1 MNNGSTHILLIED
14 NPGDADL
21 VRLRLVEAH
30 SDLPV
35 SCVNRLSTGL
45 ASMIVAP
52 PAMVLLDLNL
62 PDSHGAETYRAVL
75 ERAPGVP
82 VVVLSG
88 MDDEEMAA
96 NAVHQGVQDY
106 LVKGNFDSKQLARA
120 MRYAIERQALLTSLD
135 MSRRQQLQF
144 KNEFLSHVSHE
155 LRTPLTCI
163 HQFVSLMLDGLAG
176 TLLPDQRE
184 HLETVFR
191 SVNQLRAMIT
201 DLLEATR
208 AESGKITIEQ
218 HCIPIGDMIRQ
229 AVAMLQGTAQ
239 AKGVGLEAG
248 LDTRVSF
255 VYADPK
261 RVLQVLTNLLDNAIK
276 FTPPDGSV
284 IVRACHTDND
294 PEFVHISV
302 TDTGRGISP
311 EAKSLIFER
320 LYQDPNSIDD
330 SRKGLGLGLYISKE
344 LVQLHGG
351 KLWVESQLS
360 HGSTFVFTLPLF
372 SLAKFLYPIITKQG
386 HLRDSLCLITV
397 ELTPLLAPFA
407 GNGEDI
413 RQHCLQILQPCI
425 LGDKDAILPVL
436 SHTEQSETLVL
447 VASTDEHGAC
457 VVEKR
462 IREQLERSEHLRAE
476 CTFELSSVAVKLPA
490 ADRKQPVEKLV
501 QEVADSITE
510 MTMTRR
516 SQSTASSEE
525 KQVLFS
531 KSNLG
536 RSKLGIQG
544 EEQHGQT

>member
-1 MNNGSTHILLIED
+1 MNHESTHILLIED

-30 SDLPV
+30 ADVAV
-35 SCVNRLSTGL
+35 SCVNRLATGL
-45 ASMIVAP
+45 ASMIVAQ

-62 PDSHGAETYRAVL
+62 PDSHGAETYRKVL
-75 ERAPGVP
+75 EQAPGVP
-82 VVVLSG
+82 IVVLSG
-88 MDDEEMAA
+88 LDDEELAA
-96 NAVHQGVQDY
+96 SAVHQGVQDY

-120 MRYAIERQALLTSLD
+120 MRYAIERQALLTTLD

-176 TLLPDQRE
+176 TLMPEQRE

-208 AESGKITIEQ
+208 AESGKMSIEP
-218 HCIPIGDMIRQ
+218 HCIVVGDVIRQ
-229 AVAMLQGTAQ
+229 AVAMLQGSAQ
-239 AKGVGLEAG
+239 AKGIGLEAG
-248 LDTRVSF
+248 LDIRIPF

-261 RVLQVLTNLLDNAIK
+261 RVLQILTNLIDNAVK
-276 FTPPDGSV
+276 FTPADGSV
-284 IVRACHTDND
+284 MIKACLTEKD
-294 PEFVHISV
+294 PAFVHVSV

-311 EAKSLIFER
+311 ESRALIFER

-330 SRKGLGLGLYISKE
+330 SRKGLGLGLYISKQ

-351 KLWVESQLS
+351 QIWVESQLS

-372 SLAKFLYPIITKQG
+372 SLAKFIAPVITHQG
-386 HLRDSLCLITV
+386 RLRDSLSLITV
-397 ELTPLLAPFA
+397 EVTPLRTPFA
-407 GNGEDI
+407 GNWEEV
-413 RQHCLQILQPCI
+413 RQHCLQILEPCI

-436 SHTEQSETLVL
+436 GDTGQRETLVI
-447 VASTDEHGAC
+447 VASTDEHGAT

-462 IREQLERSEHLRAE
+462 MREQLGRSERLRAG
-476 CTFELSSVAVKLPA
+476 CAFKLSSVGLKLPA
-490 ADRKQPVEKLV
+490 ADRQEPLETLV
-501 QEVADSITE
+501 QEVADRITE
-510 MTMTRR
+510 MTMATLRR
-516 SQSTASSEE
+516 H
-525 KQVLFS
+525 KPP
-531 KSNLG
+531 NN
-536 RSKLGIQG
+536 
-544 EEQHGQT
+544 

>member
-30 SDLPV
+30 SDVSV
-35 SCVNRLSTGL
+35 SCVTRLSTGL

-52 PAMVLLDLNL
+52 PVMVLLDLNL
-62 PDSHGAETYRAVL
+62 PDSHGAETYRTVL
-75 ERAPGVP
+75 EQMPGVP
-82 VVVLSG
+82 VIVLSG
-88 MDDEEMAA
+88 LDDEELAA
-96 NAVHQGVQDY
+96 GAVHQGVQDY

-120 MRYAIERQALLTSLD
+120 MRYAIERQALLTTLD

-176 TLLPDQRE
+176 TLIPEQRE

-208 AESGKITIEQ
+208 AESGKMSIEP
-218 HCIPIGDMIRQ
+218 HCIVIGDVIRQ

-239 AKGVGLEAG
+239 AKGIGLEAG
-248 LDTRVSF
+248 LDIRIPF

-261 RVLQVLTNLLDNAIK
+261 RVLQVLTNLIDNAIK
-276 FTPPDGSV
+276 FTPADGSV
-284 IVRACHTDND
+284 MVKACLMERD
-294 PEFVHISV
+294 PGFVQVSV

-311 EAKSLIFER
+311 ESKALIFER

-330 SRKGLGLGLYISKE
+330 SRKGLGLGLFISKQ

-351 KLWVESQLS
+351 QIWVDSQLS

-372 SLAKFLYPIITKQG
+372 SLAKFLAPAITHQG
-386 HLRDSLCLITV
+386 RLRDALSLITV
-397 ELTPLLAPFA
+397 EVSPLRKPSASNWGDVRQYCL
-407 GNGEDI
+407 DI
-413 RQHCLQILQPCI
+413 LEPCI
-425 LGDKDAILPVL
+425 LGDKDAILPAL
-436 SHTEQSETLVL
+436 GNAGGTETLVI
-447 VASTDEHGAC
+447 VASTDEHGAT

-462 IREQLERSEHLRAE
+462 IREQLGRSERLRAS
-476 CTFELSSVAVKLPA
+476 CAFEVSSVGLKLPA
-490 ADRKQPVEKLV
+490 ADRQEPVEKLV

-510 MTMTRR
+510 MTMTRLR
-516 SQSTASSEE
+516 RG
-525 KQVLFS
+525 
-531 KSNLG
+531 KSAAN
-536 RSKLGIQG
+536 
-544 EEQHGQT
+544 